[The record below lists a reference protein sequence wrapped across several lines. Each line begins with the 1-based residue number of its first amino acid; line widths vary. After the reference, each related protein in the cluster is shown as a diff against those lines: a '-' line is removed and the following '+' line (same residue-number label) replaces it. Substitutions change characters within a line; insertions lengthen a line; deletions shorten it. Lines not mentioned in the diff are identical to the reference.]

1 MSLKN
6 NKYISIVMKQE
17 ELLKLLVKELF
28 GMDTLHQ
35 EYQDNDTHFVIDSKK
50 EGNKLTITVTLKENK
65 DKKEFE
71 KWVNQLDDDLFNEV
85 WESLSKEDNLHDLN
99 DLYNS
104 ENYKQVINKF
114 KSFVEYTAVYV
125 MVNTLDYEKDYKQIK
140 TI

>member
-28 GMDTLHQ
+28 ALNELHQ
-35 EYQDNDTHFVIDSKK
+35 EYQDKDTHFVVDSKK

-99 DLYNS
+99 ELYNG

-114 KSFVEYTAVYV
+114 KARTR
-125 MVNTLDYEKDYKQIK
+125 QIARGK
-140 TI
+140 IEELQKLLS